1 MKLLHLRCSTTALGA
16 TVVVA
21 LLALACARAEDQH
34 GSNGQAEP
42 ALASAA
48 PTIDELSTAT
58 FEGIFD
64 HPITLVDGTWKGPP
78 AAEGGA
84 SRPTVELVPGLRLT
98 GDLDRD
104 GHEEAIVLLAE
115 SSGGSGTRLYL
126 AASAHVNGQ
135 VSNLGTVLIG
145 DRVQVRSARL
155 DGDRI
160 ILDLLQAGPAD
171 ALCCPTQKARKSW
184 KLEQVGLTPQATE
197 VTGTFSLADLEG
209 STWKLVEIG
218 RGEPAPPQPEIWL
231 RFEGDKVVGNAGC
244 NRYFGGITEGE
255 TADSIAFSAMGATR
269 MACREETMR
278 LESRYLGALA
288 ETSHFRFSGGR
299 LVLSGGTENVSS
311 RLVFTPLEPEPP
323 MAAGRDDETINN

>member
-1 MKLLHLRCSTTALGA
+1 MTLRYRRYPTMALGA
-16 TVVVA
+16 TVVAAV
-21 LLALACARAEDQH
+21 LALACAPAENQH
-34 GSNGQAEP
+34 RSNGQAEP
-42 ALASAA
+42 GLATTA
-48 PTIDELSTAT
+48 PTIEELSTAT

-64 HPITLVDGTWKGPP
+64 YPITLVDGSWRGRPVV
-78 AAEGGA
+78 EGGA
-84 SRPTVELVPGLRLT
+84 SRPTVELVPDLYLT
-98 GDLDRD
+98 GDLDGD
-104 GHEEAIVLLAE
+104 GREEAIVLLAE

-126 AASAHVNGQ
+126 AATAHVNGQ

-145 DRVQVRSARL
+145 DRVQVRAARL

-160 ILDLLQAGPAD
+160 ILDLLQAGPGN

-184 KLEQVGLTPQATE
+184 KLEQEGLTPQAAE
-197 VTGTFSLADLEG
+197 VTGTFSLADLDG

-218 RGEPAPPQPEIWL
+218 RGEPAPPQPEISL

-255 TADSIAFSAMGATR
+255 TAGSIVFSAMGATR

-288 ETSHFRFSGGR
+288 ETSHLRFSGGR
-299 LVLSGGTENVSS
+299 LVLSGGTESVSS
-311 RLVFTPLEPEPP
+311 RLVFTPLESEPP
-323 MAAGRDDETINN
+323 MAAARDGEAIEN